1 MQSQERE
8 LKAADGTAIFVT
20 DWRPESNVTP
30 RGGIVV
36 MHGLGEHCGR
46 YQHVARFFN
55 DLGLAV
61 RAYDHRG
68 HGRSGGPRGDVPNDD
83 CLLQDAKMV
92 FDEFAQQIGGTPF
105 LLGHSMGGLVAAR
118 FAVEAQSPLR
128 GLILSSPALT
138 IAMNPAQKILFKLL
152 SAVEPGLGLPNGLE
166 QGFLSHDQKVVDAYA
181 KDPLVHSKIS
191 ARLLNFM
198 LKSIEIAQAKAPE
211 LAVPTL
217 LVIAGDDHI
226 VDSSGSQT
234 FYSRL
239 TDGVGTIR
247 VYPQYYHEIFNE
259 IDAKDVFDDLEKWLL
274 QH

>member
-8 LKAADGTAIFVT
+8 LKTADGTTIFIT
-20 DWRPESNVTP
+20 DWRPESNETA

-55 DLGLAV
+55 DLGLTV
-61 RAYDHRG
+61 RTYDHRG

-83 CLLQDAKMV
+83 CLQQDAKMV
-92 FDEFAQQIGGTPF
+92 FDDFAQQIGGTPF

-138 IAMNPAQKILFKLL
+138 ITLNSAQKVLFKIL
-152 SAVEPGLGLPNGLE
+152 SAFAPGLGLPNGLE
-166 QGFLSHDQKVVDAYA
+166 QRFLSHDQKVVDAYA
-181 KDPLVHSKIS
+181 KDPLVHAKIS

-198 LKSIEIAQAKAPE
+198 LTSIDIAQAGAPK

-217 LVIAGDDHI
+217 MVVAGDDRI
-226 VDSSGSQT
+226 VDSSGSQA
-234 FYSRL
+234 FYSQL
-239 TDGVGTIR
+239 TGGVGTIR
-247 VYPQYYHEIFNE
+247 VYPQHYHEIFNE
-259 IDAKDVFDDLEKWLL
+259 IDAKDVFDDVENWLL